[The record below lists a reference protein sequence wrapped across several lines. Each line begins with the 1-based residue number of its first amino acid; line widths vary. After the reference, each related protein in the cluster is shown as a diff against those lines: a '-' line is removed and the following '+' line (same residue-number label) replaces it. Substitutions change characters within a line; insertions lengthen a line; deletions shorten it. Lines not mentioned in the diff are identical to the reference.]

1 MVLGKIFS
9 SIEIISS
16 KFSVDV
22 IVVIFRLSSS
32 DGFTESTR
40 DKVCTQYSSRDCSRF
55 WIFLDIINRY
65 LIWIFLDFFDY
76 LMIEWN
82 RLLFRRYLF
91 FWLYNYSI
99 SWMICSNMNNN
110 WLE

>member
-55 WIFLDIINRY
+55 WIFLDIINMN
-65 LIWIFLDFFDY
+65 ISG
-76 LMIEWN
+76 
-82 RLLFRRYLF
+82 F
-91 FWLYNYSI
+91 FWLSYD
-99 SWMICSNMNNN
+99 WMK
-110 WLE
+110 